1 MMGGFRGL
9 KVYQLAYALSI
20 EVFHLSKQFPK
31 EEKFS
36 LTDQIRR
43 SARSVAANIAEGYR
57 KRSYPNHFALK
68 MTDADGECAETQVWL
83 DTAKDCGYLN
93 EDEYRNLIQRYEEVG
108 RMLNSLIQN
117 PERFN
122 R

>member
-1 MMGGFRGL
+1 MDGGFRDL

-20 EVFHLSKQFPK
+20 EIFHVSKGFPR
-31 EEKFS
+31 EERFS

-83 DTAKDCGYLN
+83 DTAKDCGYLHP
-93 EDEYRNLIQRYEEVG
+93 DQHLTLLQRYEEVG
-108 RMLNSLIQN
+108 RMLNYLIKH
-117 PERFN
+117 PERFS